1 MHPPLRVSIL
11 PGAKVVQDEENVTA
25 RTKRSNAQKERE
37 REKGERKGER
47 MERKLKAGAVG
58 I

>member
-11 PGAKVVQDEENVTA
+11 PGAKVVAGRGKRNGTDEEEQRA
-25 RTKRSNAQKERE
+25 E
-37 REKGERKGER
+37 REKERERKGER